1 MPTELNSPAPPKTE
15 ASSAPGH
22 HRRHGPALLALVIF
36 ATALVIM
43 GTSYAFERNFAG
55 SAQLD
60 YLAVPT
66 RVDARDITFDGFTTE
81 LSLKMAVD
89 VNDQVTSSVKTCYG
103 CHGFEMGMA
112 FIDYRIAEALTVR
125 VGRFTPSFGD
135 FPVRHDP
142 ANHRTSDKPLPYD
155 MGRML
160 RLREFGM
167 SILPAPYVDNG
178 LELRGTVLLGDTVD
192 LDYAIYAIGGLRGGT
207 DATDVDFIQ
216 SRSAGLYYVDN
227 NSRPSGGGRLAL
239 ALQLG
244 DEGSLKW
251 GASGLY
257 GTYDP
262 HNNLDY
268 FVVGTDLV
276 FRWASWTVRTEYL
289 LRRTRMALGDN
300 PATRFRYG
308 PTDDGTFDD
317 GFIKDGF
324 YLETD
329 FALNDRLE
337 LVARWDGM
345 RRLGNVPMAS
355 PLRARSAVLR
365 YTGGINLRLPQ
376 SMRVKL
382 SGEIYDFSDFDDE
395 IALHLGMVAIF

>member
-1 MPTELNSPAPPKTE
+1 MRTELTPREAR
-15 ASSAPGH
+15 ASSAPA
-22 HRRHGPALLALVIF
+22 RLALAVF
-36 ATALVIM
+36 VTALVIV
-43 GTSYAFERNFAG
+43 GTCYGFERNFAG

-81 LSLKMAVD
+81 LSLKMTVD
-89 VNDQVTSSVKTCYG
+89 VNDQVTSNVKTCYG

-112 FIDYRIAEALTVR
+112 FVDVRIADEMTVR
-125 VGRFTPSFGD
+125 VGRFTPAFGD

-160 RLREFGM
+160 RLRELGM

-178 LELRGTVLLGDTVD
+178 LELRGTILLGDTAD
-192 LDYAIYAIGGLRGGT
+192 LDYAAYVIGGLRGGA

-216 SRSAGLYYVDN
+216 SRSDALYYVDN

-239 ALQLG
+239 ALRLG

-262 HNNLDY
+262 HNDLDY
-268 FVVGTDLV
+268 LVVGTDLV
-276 FRWASWTVRTEYL
+276 FRWASWTLRAEYL
-289 LRRTRMALGDN
+289 LRRTRMALGED
-300 PATRFRYG
+300 PTARFRYG
-308 PTDDGTFDD
+308 PNEQGEFDD
-317 GFIKDGF
+317 WFIKDGF

-329 FALNDRLE
+329 FALSERLE
-337 LVARWDGM
+337 LVVRWDGM
-345 RRLGNVPMAS
+345 RRLGNVPAAS
-355 PLRARSAVLR
+355 PLRARSGVLR

-395 IALHLGMVAIF
+395 LALHLGMVAIF